1 MDYMQAIGNLKTE
14 IKRADKIE
22 DPLLSFMETA
32 GNMFM
37 RVMLD
42 HIQEQGANSNGV
54 MSQGLKVIPRRDNE
68 GVAAPFTAESEY
80 TQWRNDGVSGTQ
92 VQRDTPFSFKSQ
104 HPSKAMAQSMEQW
117 LVNANQKA
125 KNTISYFNGQGV
137 TDYGQMSWAVA
148 YGVLRKGIEGAKFI
162 ERAFNDENL
171 NSFENAILTLTEQYT
186 TGKFE
191 KIIPNL
197 K

>member
-14 IKRADKIE
+14 IQRADKIE

-42 HIQEQGANSNGV
+42 HIEEQGANSNGV

-68 GVAAPFTAESEY
+68 GVVAPFTAESEY
-80 TQWRNDGVSGTQ
+80 TQWRNDGVSGTE
-92 VQRDTPFSFKSQ
+92 VQRDTLFSFKSQ

-117 LVNANQKA
+117 LVNGNQKA

>member
-37 RVMLD
+37 RLMLD
-42 HIQEQGANSNGV
+42 HIEQQGANSNGV
-54 MSQGLKVIPRRDNE
+54 MSQGLNVTPRRDNA
-68 GVAAPFTAESEY
+68 GVVAPFTAESEY

-104 HPSKAMAQSMEQW
+104 HPSIAMAQSMEQW
-117 LVNANQKA
+117 LVNSNQKA
-125 KNTISYFNGQGV
+125 KNTISYFNGIGV

-162 ERAFNDENL
+162 ERAFTDENL
-171 NSFENAILTLTEQYT
+171 NSFEDAILTLTEQYT